1 MHIKELLTNIRL
13 PFFTFICILVKIKY
27 LCESDTAFEQTRIVP
42 RTETLNPI
50 EDMKKHLGW
59 MILLLILAGSIRAQ
73 EKKNCKV
80 ACIGNSITQGV
91 GVKNMYQDSYP
102 GILAQWLGKGYD
114 VRNFGYSGRTML
126 MKGDRPYMKEQKYRD
141 ALAFEP
147 DIVTIKLGTNDTKDI
162 NWPTHGHEFE
172 HDMRTMVAAFQ
183 ALPSHPDI
191 YLCYPVPPTK
201 VQWTINDSTI
211 VQHIIPII
219 DKIAKD
225 MQVKVIDLHTPLLP
239 HPECFPDCV
248 HPNEEGALR
257 IATEIYRTLTG
268 KEPASYTPA
277 RPFPGKYSTWKGF
290 DKYEFYHNGRQAII
304 VAPAKAAEGRPW
316 IWRPAFFGVFASVD
330 SALLERGFHV
340 AYYDLTHLYGSPRA
354 MKLGDMFYKV
364 MTQAY
369 KLNKKVTL
377 EGFSRGGYFA
387 LNWAATYP
395 NKVACLYVDAPVC
408 DIESWPSRK
417 ESKLWNDFLTEW
429 GLTETEMSG
438 FKGNPTD
445 RVEPVAK
452 AGIPVIA
459 VCGTADKVVPYNEN
473 FANWKERYEQLG
485 GKVKL
490 ILKEGCDHHPHSL
503 ENPTEIVEFIMG
515 AQ

>member
-1 MHIKELLTNIRL
+1 
-13 PFFTFICILVKIKY
+13 
-27 LCESDTAFEQTRIVP
+27 
-42 RTETLNPI
+42 
-50 EDMKKHLGW
+50 MKTHFGW
-59 MILLLILAGSIRAQ
+59 LMLLLFLTGSMLAQ
-73 EKKNCKV
+73 EKKTVKV

-91 GVKNMYQDSYP
+91 GVKNMFQDSYP

-126 MKGDRPYMKEQKYRD
+126 MNGDRPYMKEQKYRD
-141 ALAFEP
+141 ALAFQP

-162 NWPTHGHEFE
+162 NWPAHGHEFE
-172 HDMRTMVAAFQ
+172 QDMRTMVAAFQ
-183 ALPSHPDI
+183 ALPSHPAI

-219 DKIAKD
+219 DKIARD

-248 HPNEEGALR
+248 HPNEEGARR

-268 KEPASYTPA
+268 KKPEAYSS
-277 RPFPGKYSTWKGF
+277 RQPFPGKRSTWKGF
-290 DKYEFYHNGRQAII
+290 DRYTFYFQGRQAI
-304 VAPAKAAEGRPW
+304 VVTPKEHAETLSSAPRPEGRPW
-316 IWRPAFFGVFASVD
+316 IWRPAFFGAFAAAD

-340 AYYDLTHLYGSPRA
+340 VYYDLTHLYGSPRA
-354 MKLGDMFYKV
+354 VKLGNDFYKT
-364 MTQAY
+364 MTKFY

-395 NKVACLYVDAPVC
+395 EKVACIYVDAPVC

-429 GLTETEMSG
+429 GLTEAAMKE

-445 RVEPVAK
+445 RVEAVAK
-452 AGIPVIA
+452 ANIPVIA
-459 VCGTADKVVPYNEN
+459 VCGTADSIVPYNEN
-473 FANWKERYEQLG
+473 FAIWKEDYEQLG

-503 ENPTEIVEFIMG
+503 ENPAEIVEFITEHNL
-515 AQ
+515 AETKK